1 MLSKRFFFL
10 IVVTHDVHSQGLFKL
25 EVSTMRT
32 DFQRDP
38 GMYSNAIERNSFS
51 AVSTS
56 FLTTL
61 KLQHFNNFIFELNPL
76 IILPFPPF
84 FSEQKISQ

>member
-1 MLSKRFFFL
+1 
-10 IVVTHDVHSQGLFKL
+10 
-25 EVSTMRT
+25 MRT

-84 FSEQKISQ
+84 FSEQKISQWKIVLEVYDISNISCVWQGLQIAD

>member
-1 MLSKRFFFL
+1 
-10 IVVTHDVHSQGLFKL
+10 
-25 EVSTMRT
+25 MRT

-38 GMYSNAIERNSFS
+38 GMYSSAIERNSFS

-56 FLTTL
+56 ILTTL
-61 KLQHFNNFIFELNPL
+61 KLQHFNNFIFELHPL
-76 IILPFPPF
+76 IILPFPPPF